1 MPGAL
6 ALIRRGVA
14 ALRWR
19 SGWRAARSFSDV
31 SSILRDA
38 IR

>member
-6 ALIRRGVA
+6 ALIRMRVS
-14 ALRWR
+14 ALRSR
-19 SGWRAARSFSDV
+19 SGWRAACSFFDV
-31 SSILRDA
+31 SSILRDE